1 MQFRRLM
8 PAALC
13 LLAFTLS
20 VPLLDARSLW
30 GDEAFSVWASRQP
43 LANLLLGLDAQPPLY
58 HVVLQVSR
66 ALWGES
72 VFALRFSSVICGVLL
87 VPIVY
92 RMTRTLAGN
101 APALLAMLATA
112 VSPILIYYQQEARM
126 YAIAALMTGGA
137 MWLTARAIAGRPLRR
152 RPLLAF
158 VLLSLGALYGHFYT
172 VTLLAINAAALGIA
186 ALRRRSGRV
195 QWLLAHAA
203 IAIGFG
209 IWFFGLQWR
218 VLTRSGPQRR
228 SLLPPLNEIADNVQR
243 GISGLIFGLRFEVW
257 QAPIALALFA
267 LMLLGTAV
275 LWRAQRRAAAL
286 LGAGWVALSCL
297 FVFVTAS
304 RSGIVPDFNPRYL
317 LFTLPALMLL
327 AGGWLAPNARGGR
340 AIIALV
346 PVLATAGIGQI
357 AFADMHW
364 QKSRYDVLLATIR
377 ARANVGDAAALLN
390 SDQFPLYDFYGPV
403 DMPVWIMD
411 NNLWSDAQK
420 AEQLAQFSR
429 TAGAARRVWFV
440 KYGWAAT
447 PGLRSAAENSVAADG
462 VQLYSGEFGDAT
474 ATLYERFDAS
484 SPPEPQAVDV
494 SFGGQIALTGWRMRG
509 SQFAP
514 GDAIALDLIWRAL
527 AQPAADYIVFVHLRR
542 AESGEQVNANDSAPL
557 NGAMPTSSWQPGQ
570 IVTDTRGIQIPK
582 NAVAGRYQ
590 VIIGL
595 YRYPSFERLAIESG
609 GGTEYVVREVEV
621 AP

>member
-8 PAALC
+8 PAALS
-13 LLAFTLS
+13 LLAFALA

-30 GDEAFSVWASRQP
+30 GDEAFSVWASKQP

-58 HVVLQVSR
+58 HVVLKLSR

-87 VPIVY
+87 TPIVY
-92 RMTRTLAGN
+92 RMTRALAGN

-126 YAIAALMTGGA
+126 YAIATLMTAGA
-137 MWLTARAIAGRPLRR
+137 MLFTARATAGCTLRR
-152 RPLLAF
+152 RDWLAF

-172 VTLLAINAAALGIA
+172 VTLLAINAAALGIV

-195 QWLLAHAA
+195 HWLLAHAA

-209 IWFFGLQWR
+209 IWFFGLQWM

-228 SLLPPLNEIADNVQR
+228 SLLPPLNEIADNIQR
-243 GISGLIFGLRFEVW
+243 GISGLIFGLRFEAW
-257 QAPIALALFA
+257 QAPIALVLFA
-267 LMLLGTAV
+267 LVLLGAV
-275 LWRAQRRAAAL
+275 ALWRARRRAAAL

-327 AGGWLAPNARGGR
+327 AGGWLTSNARPWR
-340 AIIALV
+340 AAIALV
-346 PVLATAGIGQI
+346 IVLATAGIGQL
-357 AFADMHW
+357 AFADMQW
-364 QKSRYDVLLATIR
+364 QKSRYDALLAAIQ
-377 ARANVGDAAALLN
+377 ARAESGDAAALLN

-403 DMPVWIMD
+403 NMPVWIMD
-411 NNLWSDAQK
+411 NNLWSDAQQ
-420 AEQLAQFSR
+420 AEQLAQFARAS
-429 TAGAARRVWFV
+429 GSARRVWFV

-447 PGLRSAAENSVAADG
+447 PSLRSAAENSVAAAA
-462 VQLYSGEFGDAT
+462 VRLYNGEFGDAT

-484 SPPEPQAVDV
+484 GAPAPQEVDV
-494 SFGGQIALTGWRMRG
+494 NFGGQITLTGWRMRG
-509 SQFAP
+509 SRFAP
-514 GDAIALDLIWRAL
+514 GDAISLDLIWRAL
-527 AQPAADYIVFVHLRR
+527 AKPSADYTVFVHLRG
-542 AESGEQVNANDSAPL
+542 AASGEQVNANDSAPL
-557 NGAMPTSSWQPGQ
+557 NGAAPTSSWQPGQ
-570 IVTDTRGIQIPK
+570 IVTDTRGIEVPS
-582 NAVAGRYQ
+582 NAPAGRYQ

-595 YRYPSFERLAIESG
+595 YRYPSFERLAIDSG
-609 GGTEYVVREVEV
+609 GSTEYVVREVEV
-621 AP
+621 GP